1 MSPKKSKISIF
12 VPKQSLLFQNDQD
25 DKEYNNTIIR
35 PLFTEKMTQL
45 EDVERKYAFQVIS
58 KANKIDIKNA
68 VEKKFDVEVQKVA
81 TMNRLGKTKDMTMK
95 SGGRTIRTSGKRSD
109 WKKAIVT
116 LKEGFTID
124 LMRGDVA

>member
-1 MSPKKSKISIF
+1 M
-12 VPKQSLLFQNDQD
+12 
-25 DKEYNNTIIR
+25 EYNNTIIR

-95 SGGRTIRTSGKRSD
+95 SGGRTIRTSGKRSN

-116 LKEGFTID
+116 LKEGFSID
-124 LMRGDVA
+124 LMRGDAA

>member
-1 MSPKKSKISIF
+1 M
-12 VPKQSLLFQNDQD
+12 
-25 DKEYNNTIIR
+25 EYNYIIIR

-124 LMRGDVA
+124 LMRGDVV

>member
-1 MSPKKSKISIF
+1 M
-12 VPKQSLLFQNDQD
+12 
-25 DKEYNNTIIR
+25 EYNNTIIR

-95 SGGRTIRTSGKRSD
+95 SGGQTIRTSGKRSD

>member
-1 MSPKKSKISIF
+1 M
-12 VPKQSLLFQNDQD
+12 
-25 DKEYNNTIIR
+25 EYNNIIIR

-95 SGGRTIRTSGKRSD
+95 SGGRTIRTSGKRSN

>member
-1 MSPKKSKISIF
+1 M
-12 VPKQSLLFQNDQD
+12 
-25 DKEYNNTIIR
+25 EYNNTIIR

-68 VEKKFDVEVQKVA
+68 VEKKFVVEVQKVA

>member
-1 MSPKKSKISIF
+1 M
-12 VPKQSLLFQNDQD
+12 
-25 DKEYNNTIIR
+25 EYNNTIIR

-95 SGGRTIRTSGKRSD
+95 SGGRTSRTSGIRSD

>member
-1 MSPKKSKISIF
+1 M
-12 VPKQSLLFQNDQD
+12 
-25 DKEYNNTIIR
+25 EYNNTIIR

-124 LMRGDVA
+124 LMRGDVV

>member
-1 MSPKKSKISIF
+1 M
-12 VPKQSLLFQNDQD
+12 
-25 DKEYNNTIIR
+25 EYNNTIIR

-95 SGGRTIRTSGKRSD
+95 SGGRTIRTSGKRAD

>member
-1 MSPKKSKISIF
+1 M
-12 VPKQSLLFQNDQD
+12 
-25 DKEYNNTIIR
+25 EYNNIIIR

-95 SGGRTIRTSGKRSD
+95 SGGRTIRTSGKRSN

-124 LMRGDVA
+124 LMRGAVA

>member
-1 MSPKKSKISIF
+1 M
-12 VPKQSLLFQNDQD
+12 D
-25 DKEYNNTIIR
+25 YNNTIIR

>member
-1 MSPKKSKISIF
+1 M
-12 VPKQSLLFQNDQD
+12 
-25 DKEYNNTIIR
+25 EYNNTIIR

-68 VEKKFDVEVQKVA
+68 VEKRFDVEVQKVA

-95 SGGRTIRTSGKRSD
+95 SGGRTIRTSGKRSN

>member
-1 MSPKKSKISIF
+1 MP
-12 VPKQSLLFQNDQD
+12 
-25 DKEYNNTIIR
+25 R
-35 PLFTEKMTQL
+35 
-45 EDVERKYAFQVIS
+45 
-58 KANKIDIKNA
+58 
-68 VEKKFDVEVQKVA
+68 EVQKVA

-124 LMRGDVA
+124 LMRGDIA